1 MSNLTNFSHS
11 SSQSVSALALTDT
24 STNVSVSNQ
33 QFLRCHLVPNAL
45 VMLPV
50 AQLTEVLNIA
60 VGQITPIPH
69 LPAWVMGVYNWRGE
83 ILWTVDLGH
92 LLGYTPWHQQSVST
106 SSYTVAILHVDTG
119 AGEPRSLGL
128 IVTQVQDIEL
138 FDPNQVQSPPHST
151 VTPELAPFLQG
162 YWVKADG
169 EMLACLN
176 ANAILTAMPRV

>member
-1 MSNLTNFSHS
+1 MPNLTNLSHS
-11 SSQSVSALALTDT
+11 SSQSALALADASTDAPVA
-24 STNVSVSNQ
+24 NE

-50 AQLTEVLNIA
+50 AQLTEVLKIP

-69 LPAWVMGVYNWRGE
+69 LPAWVMGVYNWRGD

-106 SSYTVAILHVDTG
+106 SSYTAAILHVDTG

-138 FDPNQVQSPPHST
+138 FDPNQIQSPPPAI
-151 VTPELAPFLQG
+151 TPELAPFLQG

-176 ANAILTAMPRV
+176 ANAILTAMSKV